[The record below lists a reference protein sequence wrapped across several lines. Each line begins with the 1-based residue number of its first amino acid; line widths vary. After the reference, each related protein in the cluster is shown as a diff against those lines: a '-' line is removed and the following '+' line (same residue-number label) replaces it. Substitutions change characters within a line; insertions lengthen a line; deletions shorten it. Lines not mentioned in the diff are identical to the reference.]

1 MTDSYTMTVTIRS
14 TPEEAEERLRT
25 ALSAEGF
32 GILSEIDGR
41 STLQEKL
48 GEDIGPY
55 KILGACN
62 PALANR
68 AIAADPDV
76 GALLPCNVLIRRNA
90 EGGVHVAAIDPRAML
105 AIGVADLAAIA
116 EDARARLQR
125 ALESLEEE

>member
-1 MTDSYTMTVTIRS
+1 VTDSYTMTVTIRS

-32 GILSEIDGR
+32 GILSEIDVR

>member
-1 MTDSYTMTVTIRS
+1 MTVTIRS

-32 GILSEIDGR
+32 GILSEIDVR

>member
-32 GILSEIDGR
+32 GILSEIDVR